1 MASAPPSENKSLV
14 CVGPIPRGRPSD
26 FTNEIADEICER
38 IAAGETLTAICL
50 EEDMPALRTVSRWLM
65 LDRGGFQ
72 AKYARAREA
81 QAHVEAE
88 QIREIAD
95 NAFEDYYID
104 YKDGKPFVVVDNEG
118 VKRAQL
124 RIEARKWRAERLNR
138 RVYGNSVK
146 HEHQHAVHP
155 ANGPEQLPSGL
166 AWLAGQLQ
174 DGNADARPEPD
185 AGGLGED

>member
-1 MASAPPSENKSLV
+1 MASAPPSENKNIV
-14 CVGPIPRGRPSD
+14 CVGPIPRKSTYTD
-26 FTNEIADEICER
+26 EIADEICER
-38 IAAGETLTAICL
+38 IAAGETLTGICL
-50 EEDMPALRTVSRWLM
+50 CDDMPPIRTVSGWLM
-65 LDRGGFQ
+65 RDINGFQ

-124 RIEARKWRAERLNR
+124 RIDARKWRAERLNR

-166 AWLAGQLQ
+166 AWLAGQLP
-174 DGNADARPEPD
+174 DGNADTRSEPD
-185 AGGLGED
+185 AGGLGEE

>member
-14 CVGPIPRGRPSD
+14 CTGPIPRGRPTD
-26 FTNEIADEICER
+26 FTDAIADEICER
-38 IAAGETLTAICL
+38 IAAGETLTGICL
-50 EEDMPALRTVSRWLM
+50 CDDMPALRTVSRWLM

-81 QAHVEAE
+81 QAHIEAE

-104 YKDGKPFVVVDNEG
+104 WKDGKPFVVVDNEG

-138 RVYGNSVK
+138 RVYGNSIK
-146 HEHQHAVHP
+146 HEVEQPVHP
-155 ANGPEQLPSGL
+155 AHAAQQLPPGL
-166 AWLAGQLQ
+166 EWLTGRLQ
-174 DGNADARPEPD
+174 QANPADRPEPD
-185 AGGLGED
+185 NGAMGEG